1 MTPENFNIEKT
12 TIGIQI
18 IMPSTERSVKSQRH
32 VYKVDG
38 SERFEMWGK
47 S

>member
-12 TIGIQI
+12 TIGMQYAIHGI
-18 IMPSTERSVKSQRH
+18 RRPIKRQRH
-32 VYKVDG
+32 VYKTDG
-38 SERFEMWGK
+38 SDHFETWVR